1 MFKKKKEPGQP
12 VTMIHGMLALSLVGA
27 GKSIPVAIKV
37 AGRVMDKW
45 TDTPVR
51 EQDLPD
57 LLFDLQRELT
67 NPANYGPETS
77 S

>member
-57 LLFDLQRELT
+57 LLGDLQRELT